1 VKWRTFVSSNK
12 NTQRKLKRTKEM
24 STQTVNVKILT
35 SFQKPEL
42 INTDVTPKNFR
53 ADDMPEIEIE
63 HRINVS
69 FKAVT
74 HHEEDD
80 FGRLYPVDCIE
91 NLTINKAAVQTF
103 ISYNNKTS
111 ITTDW
116 QEIENPNEAFFTDFE
131 NLIIKAIEEIVF
143 EEKEQ
148 AEYPL
153 MPATKIAVYNPQ
165 FGAAA

>member
-1 VKWRTFVSSNK
+1 
-12 NTQRKLKRTKEM
+12 M
-24 STQTVNVKILT
+24 STKTVNVKILT
-35 SFQKPEL
+35 YYQNPEAIDGDL
-42 INTDVTPKNFR
+42 TPKNFR

-74 HHEEDD
+74 HHEEDV

-153 MPATKIAVYNPQ
+153 MPATKIAVYNPL
-165 FGAAA
+165 GAAA